1 MPEEKIDLKKE
12 LKAFYNPS
20 RKAPVLVDVPAIN
33 FIMVDGEGDPGVA
46 QAYFDAVGALYGV
59 AYSVKFALKAEGSS
73 PDFSVMPLEALWW
86 ADDMNDFVDA
96 RRDRWK
102 WTAMIAMP
110 DFVTAAD
117 VDEAKVRAAKKN
129 DNPSI
134 GVVRLEHFKEGPA
147 AHIMYLGRYSD
158 EGPTIAALHQFIT
171 DNGKHLSGLHHEI
184 YLSDPRRTAPEK
196 LKTVIR
202 QPFA

>member
-1 MPEEKIDLKKE
+1 MSAKIDLKKE
-12 LKAFYNPS
+12 LKAFYNPP
-20 RKAPVLVDVPAIN
+20 RKAPVLVDVPEIN

-46 QAYFDAVGALYGV
+46 QAYLDAVGALYAV
-59 AYSVKFALKAEGSS
+59 AYAVKFALKAKDST

-86 ADDMNDFVDA
+86 ADDMDDFVSG

-110 DFVTAAD
+110 EFVTVAD
-117 VDEAKVRAAKKN
+117 VKEAKIRASKKK

-134 GVVRLEHFKEGPA
+134 GNVRFEPFTEGPA
-147 AHIMYLGRYSD
+147 AQIMYIGPYSG
-158 EGPTIAALHQFIT
+158 EGPTIAALDKLID
-171 DNGKHLSGLHHEI
+171 DNGNQLSGLHHEI